1 MAVTLY
7 LDVFFV
13 INFVMDGLLLL
24 AVRRLFRLPFRGAG
38 IAAAAAVG
46 GLWACA
52 AVLVPVLPGPAELL
66 LTWLVVGGAMT
77 VLAFGRSRPREVFRR
92 LVGFWLVSAVFG
104 GLLEMAGDHIP
115 AAWYLTGVRPVQQ
128 WNILPLC
135 LFAAGIFFGIR
146 GALALVQSRLECS
159 RELCQVNLKY
169 QGRELAMTALW
180 DTGNHL
186 YEPYTHQPVH
196 VITAR
201 ACRCLCDRITRVI
214 YIPYQSVGAEH
225 GLLPGIQVDRMEVL
239 KDGKMVECYEKPWLA
254 ITRETLSPED
264 QYQMLLHR

>member
-1 MAVTLY
+1 MTVTLY

-24 AVRRLFRLPFRGAG
+24 AVRRLFRLPFRAG
-38 IAAAAAVG
+38 RIAASAAFG

-52 AVLVPVLPGPAELL
+52 SVLLPVLPGPAEILV
-66 LTWLVVGGAMT
+66 TWVAAGGAMI
-77 VLAFGRSRPREVFRR
+77 VLAFGKSGMREGLRR
-92 LVGFWLVSAVFG
+92 LAGFWLVSAVFG
-104 GLLEMAGDHIP
+104 GLLEMAGDHVP

-128 WNILPLC
+128 WKLLPLC
-135 LFAAGIFFGIR
+135 LFAAGICFGIR
-146 GALALVQSRLECS
+146 SAAALLQSRLECS

-169 QGRELAMTALW
+169 QGRELAVTALW

-196 VITAR
+196 VITAG
-201 ACRCLCDRITRVI
+201 ACRRLCDRITGVI

-225 GLLPGIQVDRMEVL
+225 GILPGIQIDRMEVL
-239 KDGKMVECYEKPWLA
+239 KDGGAVECYEKPWLA
-254 ITRETLSPED
+254 ITRESLSPED